1 MKSRKGK
8 ATSYTK
14 GTPIRLSADFSAETL
29 QAKRECHDKLNVI
42 KGKIYDQE
50 YSTQKCFHSYFMER

>member
-1 MKSRKGK
+1 MKSRKRK

-14 GTPIRLSADFSAETL
+14 GASIRLSADFSAETL
-29 QAKRECHDKLNVI
+29 KAKGEWHDKVI

-50 YSTQKCFHSYFMER
+50 NSTQKFFNSYFKER